1 MNKGA
6 IFLTLLLV
14 SSIAGTYAVYE
25 FYVKQRLIELGDHR
39 EEAKQLRTKITQL
52 DETFYGTKP
61 DTVLSIWRTEIQP
74 WADAVDRRTTFY
86 DLGGVPLEVEIPEEE
101 RDLPKFFYKREHPK
115 LVRAI
120 ENSMLESGV
129 RLPDP
134 GFGTPD
140 PASYGPGSNP
150 SVEEISGHLA
160 RFEFGKAVAD
170 LLIGSGAKSITELV
184 IWPEQNAIKG
194 QRGVVEYRT
203 TGLAFTIPMRN
214 WVVLMDELSQEDR
227 YIEVKALRITN
238 RTLREPYAD
247 MSVDMVLAQAYYK
260 RDEQV
265 REVGGEMGSSKDRA
279 DMLATLIP
287 GRGPGGGP
295 GGLGRPGG
303 MGFRGGPGPGPGTP
317 QKMGWWKSFRR
328 KYLPF

>member
-25 FYVKQRLIELGDHR
+25 FYVKQRWKELGDHQR
-39 EEAKQLRTKITQL
+39 EAKQLREKISQL
-52 DETFYGTKP
+52 EETFYGTKP

-74 WADAVDRRTTFY
+74 WVDAVDRRTTFY
-86 DLGGVPLEVEIPEEE
+86 NLGPVPLEVEIPEEE
-101 RDLPKFFYKREHPK
+101 KEFAKWFYKREHPK
-115 LVRAI
+115 LLRAI
-120 ENSMLESGV
+120 ENSVLASGV

-140 PASYGPGSNP
+140 PSFYGPGSDP
-150 SVEEISGHLA
+150 SAEEVSEHLA

-170 LLIGSGAKSITELV
+170 LLIGSGVRTITALE
-184 IWPEQNAIKG
+184 IWPEQTAIEG
-194 QRGVVEYRT
+194 RRGDVQYRT

-227 YIEVKALRITN
+227 YIEVEAVRITN
-238 RTLREPYAD
+238 TALRNPNAD
-247 MSVDMVLAQAYYK
+247 MSVEMILAQAYYERAK
-260 RDEQV
+260 QV
-265 REVGGEMGSSKDRA
+265 REVGGEMGSSE
-279 DMLATLIP
+279 DMAGMMASLFP

-295 GGLGRPGG
+295 GRGPGGG
-303 MGFRGGPGPGPGTP
+303 MGSPFGRGAGPGAPK
-317 QKMGWWKSFRR
+317 KMSWWKNFRR
-328 KYLPF
+328 NYLPF